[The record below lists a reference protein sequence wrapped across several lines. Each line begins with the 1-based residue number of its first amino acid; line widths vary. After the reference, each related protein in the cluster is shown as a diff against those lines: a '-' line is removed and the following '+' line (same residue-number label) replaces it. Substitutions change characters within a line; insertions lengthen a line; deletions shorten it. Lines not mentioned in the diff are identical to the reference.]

1 MKEFVVLLIRPVYLA
16 SRVSYFESCLG
27 SNSLTKV
34 AGVNASGLV
43 ILPRPIDTVH
53 PDGNMSSDTYKQII
67 LTQLHTL
74 LKPIGFRKKQQ
85 CFSAEQGDT
94 VLFIQMQ
101 SSKKSTKN
109 VLVVTINLGIF
120 SRIVAE
126 SVRNTRAPN
135 VYDAHWRARIGSLM
149 PDESDK
155 WWEVQSSDEAHL
167 CGTEITSILTNRAL
181 PQMRGLASTD
191 LLKSLWEKGKSPG
204 LTDYQREQYLQA
216 LDRRQ
221 RSSTNSP

>member
-1 MKEFVVLLIRPVYLA
+1 LA
-16 SRVSYFESCLG
+16 SRVRISSPIWEAIALQ
-27 SNSLTKV
+27 KV
-34 AGVNASGLV
+34 AGVNSSGLV

-126 SVRNTRAPN
+126 SVGNTRAPN
-135 VYDAHWRARIGSLM
+135 VYDAHWLARIGSLM
-149 PDESDK
+149 PVGSDK

-167 CGTEITSILTNRAL
+167 CSTEITRILTDRAL

-191 LLKSLWEKGKSPG
+191 RLKSLWEEGKSPG
-204 LTDYQREQYLQA
+204 LTDYRRKQYLQA

-221 RSSTNSP
+221 RSSTN